1 MGSMA
6 SETPPTDERDHADGV
21 VAAVALGQR
30 AEVILLRGAITGP
43 AVDELRARLLAAL
56 ERGVRELFLD
66 LSEVERIDGI
76 VYDLVSGASVA
87 LADRGGVLVVW
98 SREDATGAATYVIA
112 DLRGRVLEELRAR
125 LSTNGP

>member
-1 MGSMA
+1 MA
-6 SETPPTDERDHADGV
+6 SETPPTDERDHADAV
-21 VAAVALGQR
+21 VDAVALGQR
-30 AEVILLRGAITGP
+30 AEVILLRGAITGR
-43 AVDELRARLLAAL
+43 AVDELRARLLAAIG
-56 ERGVRELFLD
+56 RGVRELFLD

-125 LSTNGP
+125 LSAKRP

>member
-1 MGSMA
+1 MA
-6 SETPPTDERDHADGV
+6 RETPPTNERDHADGM

-30 AEVILLRGAITGP
+30 AEVILLRGSITGQ

-56 ERGVRELFLD
+56 GRGVRELFLD
-66 LSEVERIDGI
+66 LSEVEKVDGT

-112 DLRGRVLEELRAR
+112 DVRGRALAELTAR
-125 LSTNGP
+125 LSSDGP

>member
-1 MGSMA
+1 MA
-6 SETPPTDERDHADGV
+6 SETPRTDERDHADGV

-56 ERGVRELFLD
+56 GRGVRELFLD
-66 LSEVERIDGI
+66 LSEVENVDGT

-98 SREDATGAATYVIA
+98 KREDETGAATYVITDLHGRALA
-112 DLRGRVLEELRAR
+112 DLAAR
-125 LSTNGP
+125 FSVDRRR